1 MPWHLTRTVSVLALQ
16 WRQAKRI
23 GATAFLCGVA
33 LGLASVGL
41 CAQESASDQ
50 AFHLKAGA
58 QLVLVDV
65 SVEWKRTGQ
74 PITGLV
80 AADFLIAEDG
90 VPQPLS
96 SVSEDVLPL
105 SLVFLFD
112 LTDTVHPVIQH
123 LANGAAEV
131 LHHLRPQD
139 EVSVMT
145 FSSHTKLEQR
155 FTRDRLSAVEGID
168 AASASY
174 DRNEPTFLFEDLWQ
188 AVQVSSASRVRDAR
202 RVQVWVTDGSANDQD
217 AQREL
222 AKHAAPVLH
231 TQDEATEALLRSG
244 AVVSALIEHSSLRG
258 TGRFG
263 DVEHFADLTGGPVV
277 YATEGD
283 AAERLST
290 LLDTLRARYTLGY
303 KPGQMKAEGTLCRL
317 KVSLSPAFWAAHPQ
331 IKGRDVLVRARQS
344 YIRVNAEKGGPER

>member
-1 MPWHLTRTVSVLALQ
+1 MC
-16 WRQAKRI
+16 
-23 GATAFLCGVA
+23 GAAF
-33 LGLASVGL
+33 GLAAVSL
-41 CAQESASDQ
+41 CAQEAPADQ
-50 AFHLKAGA
+50 AFHLQAGT
-58 QLVLVDV
+58 QLVLVDA

-74 PITGLV
+74 PITGL
-80 AADFLIAEDG
+80 AATDFVVAEDG
-90 VPQPLS
+90 VPQTIS
-96 SVSEDVLPL
+96 SASEDVLPL
-105 SLVFLFD
+105 SLLFLFD

-139 EVSVMT
+139 EVAVMT

-155 FTRDRLSAVEGID
+155 FTRDRMSAVEGID

-174 DRNEPTFLFEDLWQ
+174 DRSEPTFVFEDLWQ
-188 AVQVSSASRVRDAR
+188 AVQVSAASRVKNAR

-217 AQREL
+217 AQRDM

-231 TQDEATEALLRSG
+231 TQDEAAQALLRSDV
-244 AVVSALIEHSSLRG
+244 VVSALIEHSDLHG

-263 DVEHFADLTGGPVV
+263 DIEHYADLTGGQVV

-283 AAERLST
+283 AANRLAA

-303 KPGQMKAEGTLCRL
+303 KPGQVKADGTLCRL
-317 KVSLSPAFWAAHPQ
+317 KVSLSPAFWATHPQ
-331 IKGRDVLVRARQS
+331 IKARDLLVRARQS
-344 YIRVNAEKGGPER
+344 YIRSAAAD